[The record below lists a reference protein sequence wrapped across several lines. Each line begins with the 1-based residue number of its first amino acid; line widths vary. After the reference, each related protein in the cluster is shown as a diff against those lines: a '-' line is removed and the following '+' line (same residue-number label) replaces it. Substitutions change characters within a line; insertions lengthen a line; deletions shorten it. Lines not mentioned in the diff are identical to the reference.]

1 MAEDRCNHYVMSYT
15 LGDAALVTKDN
26 AYRILE
32 DVKRAAIQDTL
43 TEAEDRLKAELEKRE
58 ESYRL
63 ASEAQSQQHE
73 QRLAELEL
81 ALEQQRAEARR
92 HEMEVAHREA
102 QIEALRSGQEAQ
114 KETLENADTAI
125 VELQRSTIIGCIDAA
140 SGHERVLKIAIAF
153 SVSIGVAIVG
163 GVGNYLLSAL
173 TDRFWIAL
181 IILALMA
188 LTGTLT
194 FMMTWVVPDLILGSV
209 ISKRRQRYFEKELQ
223 RRGAADYVAGWT
235 VDWGN
240 RTVARKADATLVSLL
255 GLDSEG
261 RTQPNNCGGQTSD
274 AVLGEP
280 VRDSAPPRPGPVALD
295 TLVRKKKRKR
305 RR

>member
-26 AYRILE
+26 VYRILE

-125 VELQRSTIIGCIDAA
+125 VELQRAPLLAA
-140 SGHERVLKIAIAF
+140 STLQAAMKEF
-153 SVSIGVAIVG
+153 S
-163 GVGNYLLSAL
+163 
-173 TDRFWIAL
+173 R
-181 IILALMA
+181 
-188 LTGTLT
+188 
-194 FMMTWVVPDLILGSV
+194 
-209 ISKRRQRYFEKELQ
+209 
-223 RRGAADYVAGWT
+223 
-235 VDWGN
+235 
-240 RTVARKADATLVSLL
+240 
-255 GLDSEG
+255 
-261 RTQPNNCGGQTSD
+261 
-274 AVLGEP
+274 
-280 VRDSAPPRPGPVALD
+280 
-295 TLVRKKKRKR
+295 
-305 RR
+305 